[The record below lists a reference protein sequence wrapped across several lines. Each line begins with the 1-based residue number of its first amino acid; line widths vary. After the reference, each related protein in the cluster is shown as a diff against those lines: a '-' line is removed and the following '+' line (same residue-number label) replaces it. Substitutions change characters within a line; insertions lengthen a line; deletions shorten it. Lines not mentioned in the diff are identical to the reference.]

1 MRCKQNKLEANLK
14 HQNQN
19 VTKIILYLNL
29 RPYLNVSMS
38 FGVALTI
45 RLLQKY
51 LQTEQNMYVILKLKS
66 CVAVLP

>member
-14 HQNQN
+14 PQNQN

-29 RPYLNVSMS
+29 HPYLNVSMS

-51 LQTEQNMYVILKLKS
+51 LQIEQNMYVILKLKS